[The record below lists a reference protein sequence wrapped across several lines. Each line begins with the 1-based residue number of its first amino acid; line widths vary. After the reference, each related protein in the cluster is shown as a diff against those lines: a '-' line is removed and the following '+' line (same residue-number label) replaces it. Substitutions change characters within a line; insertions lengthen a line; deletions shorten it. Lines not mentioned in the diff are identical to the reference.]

1 MHCKKELPGIL
12 NADNIKFKLIKLYD
26 IENSAKDENFYADK
40 SFHYKRFVIW
50 MWVCLKR
57 NGA

>member
-1 MHCKKELPGIL
+1 MHWKKELPGIL

-40 SFHYKRFVIW
+40 SFHYKRFVI
-50 MWVCLKR
+50 
-57 NGA
+57 